1 MNRVLVKNIVIL
13 SIIFGAVCGLLAPI
27 PYVGTVILFGV
38 FLLAAPLVMVYLI
51 MDSKLDLT
59 TTQDSIVQGA
69 LAGFVSGVV
78 FSSVYAVMAFLLGML
93 VHYSSN
99 FILTTMI
106 SNSPIWLLVVFII
119 FIGVLFGTTN
129 AFTGFLTYYIINL
142 IRDIYEK
149 RNG

>member
-1 MNRVLVKNIVIL
+1 MNRVLVKNIAIL
-13 SIIFGAVCGLLAPI
+13 SAIFGVICGLLAPV
-27 PYVGTVILFGV
+27 PYIGTLILFGV
-38 FLLAAPLVMVYLI
+38 FLFSAPLVMVYLI
-51 MDSKLDLT
+51 MDGKLDLT

-69 LAGFVSGVV
+69 FAGFVSGVV
-78 FSSVYAVMAFLLGML
+78 FSGVYAFMAFLLGIFF
-93 VHYSSN
+93 HYSSN

-106 SNSPIWLLVVFII
+106 SNSPVWLLIVFII

>member
-1 MNRVLVKNIVIL
+1 MDRILAKNIIIL
-13 SIIFGAVCGLLAPI
+13 SIFFGAILGLLAPV
-27 PYVGTVILFGV
+27 PYIGTIILFAV
-38 FLLAAPLVMVYLI
+38 FLLAALVVMVYLI
-51 MDSKLDLT
+51 MDSRLDLT

-78 FSSVYAVMAFLLGML
+78 FSSVYAVMAFLLGTFL
-93 VHYSSN
+93 HYSSN

-106 SNSPIWLLVVFII
+106 ANSPVWLLVVFII

-142 IRDIYEK
+142 IRDMYEK